1 VKAALAISFLRIGAT
16 AFGGGMAALP
26 IFEAELSRRR
36 GWLTPAQVAEEYAI
50 AQSVP
55 GVIIVN
61 LAVLTALRLDGK
73 RAAVLAAIVVALPSF
88 LVILAL
94 AMLLGNR
101 WDSPLIAGALAGLR
115 PAVIALIAAAALR
128 LGRLHLRA
136 PLLILAALA
145 AALLLLGRHIHPI
158 PLIFIG
164 LAAGLVTHLL
174 RRPAAP
180 APGGPP

>member
-1 VKAALAISFLRIGAT
+1 MKAALAISFLRIGAT

-115 PAVIALIAAAALR
+115 PAVIALIAAAA
-128 LGRLHLRA
+128 
-136 PLLILAALA
+136 
-145 AALLLLGRHIHPI
+145 ALLLLGRHIHPI